1 MEELTTYEFVEASL
15 IKRFLARLIDRFI
28 AALLIFICISVLG
41 SNTFDAIS
49 SLGILMGLSL
59 ALVYLFARDALP
71 FLDGQ
76 SLGKKI
82 CSIRVINFQTGE
94 AVTNQFG
101 KTFVREIVQWIPL
114 LNFIDML
121 TVFGAGGRR
130 LGDQWA
136 DTIVVEVY

>member
-1 MEELTTYEFVEASL
+1 MEELTTYEFVEASV

-28 AALLIFICISVLG
+28 AALLIFVSVSVFG
-41 SNTFDAIS
+41 SNTFDALA
-49 SLGILMGLSL
+49 SLGILIGLSL
-59 ALVYLFARDALP
+59 ALVYLFAKDALP

-76 SLGKKI
+76 SLGKKV
-82 CSIRVINFQTGE
+82 CSIRVVNFSTGE
-94 AVTNQFG
+94 ATTSQYG

-136 DTIVVEVY
+136 DTIVVDLY